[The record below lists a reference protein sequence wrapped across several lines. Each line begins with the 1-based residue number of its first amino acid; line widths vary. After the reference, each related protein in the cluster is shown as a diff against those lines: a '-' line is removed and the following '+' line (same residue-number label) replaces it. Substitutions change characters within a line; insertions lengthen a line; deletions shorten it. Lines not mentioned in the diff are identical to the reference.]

1 MEELSTFKLL
11 SLLAKRNLLKVFMT
25 WKSRSDQMN
34 IGEKYKKLKNYL
46 AKVLKNRHIPE
57 IKIQTVGNTKST
69 GKLFREI
76 SNNLS
81 SSRVYI
87 SRSNSSL
94 KNCTGKPPIGLEK
107 SAKEGIENISQKKQ
121 FASSSKLPIR
131 KRSEE
136 VAVVSSSSLLAEL
149 RTCSGFLDKS

>member
-1 MEELSTFKLL
+1 MEELTTFKIL
-11 SLLAKRNLLKVFMT
+11 SLLAKRNLLKAFMT
-25 WKSRSDQMN
+25 WKSRADQTT
-34 IGEKYKKLKNYL
+34 IGEKYKKLKSYL
-46 AKVLKNRHIPE
+46 AKVLKNRQIPE

-94 KNCTGKPPIGLEK
+94 KNSTGKPPNGFEK
-107 SAKEGIENISQKKQ
+107 SGKEGIENISQKKQ
-121 FASSSKLPIR
+121 FASSSKLPIC

-136 VAVVSSSSLLAEL
+136 VAVVSSSSLLSEL
-149 RTCSGFLDKS
+149 RTCSGFLGKS